1 MQSASGTRIKPGEKN
16 DLVGDA
22 RKTALSMPGLV
33 CDKKLATYCLTLCF
47 VLSYFWSN
55 LCDGKK

>member
-1 MQSASGTRIKPGEKN
+1 MQSALGTRIKPGEKN

-22 RKTALSMPGLV
+22 RKTAPSMPGLV
-33 CDKKLATYCLTLCF
+33 CDKQLATYCLTLCF

-55 LCDGKK
+55 SCDGKK